1 MFDYLLK
8 DKEQPDGKRLG
19 AEVLRGDIDN
29 QAMLIDSLDFKQ
41 KYTSGCLSFTEI
53 AEEVTQEQKNALM
66 DGFEQTIRAGLD
78 VDRVSVSW
86 IEHRDKGRLELNFVF
101 ANVDLEHGRAFQ
113 PYVHS
118 VDKRRVNAWK
128 DMQNIEHGFTDP
140 SDPVN
145 KRLMAQRDNLPRDIK
160 DTRQAITDGLK
171 ALVVEGVIT
180 NRDDVIQALTD
191 GGFEIARETAKAI
204 SIKNP
209 TGKRN
214 IRLTGGLYE
223 RDFKFS
229 PEVQNTVERTGE
241 DYRARSTERYDEAKR
256 LYDSEIA
263 RKRDYHQARHG
274 KPRLEQRA
282 AARDVSKASN
292 RYESSPRKLY
302 ERDFNFSREIQNT
315 VTAASKDYRA
325 GSRDRYDAAKQLYD
339 SEITRK
345 RDYHQA
351 RHGKPR
357 YQQRAVARDVSQA
370 SNRYEYSTAN
380 LFKQRPS
387 PYHPAFRP
395 VRRRRREDDRRLHT
409 AYRPADRAARGQ
421 DSASHQIRNEKMGNR
436 NQYHRSHGTGIWHN
450 DRSSTGQ
457 QVLKADLHHSKAT
470 TADTAADQ
478 LRAEVDYGQE
488 TTRASTGSP
497 TGATRYDQTPT
508 ADARRPTAI
517 HGAAATQKRPRYSGI
532 DRLIEEIGTDKDARA
547 GKLADAVQA
556 VANFND
562 RTNKRVQWLDAAS
575 ETARNNASNDDERI
589 TSFRKRSN
597 STRRAIEDVSEYDST
612 ARLSRERY
620 SAIRERY
627 SEIGGRIEGVS
638 ERTEK
643 NRAVTSENNRLTD
656 RNTDGA
662 ERVKQIAGQVRE
674 LIQAKELERA
684 RSVTRSRSP
693 SMGR

>member
-1 MFDYLLK
+1 MIVKFFTNGTGGSKGVFDYLLK

-41 KYTSGCLSFTEI
+41 KYTSGCLSFTETADEI
-53 AEEVTQEQKNALM
+53 TQEQKNALM

-140 SDPVN
+140 NDPAN
-145 KRLMAQRDNLPRDIK
+145 KRLMAQRDNLPREIK
-160 DTRQAITDGLK
+160 DARQAITDGLK
-171 ALVVEGVIT
+171 ALVVEGAIT

-191 GGFEIARETAKAI
+191 GGFEIARETDKAI

-241 DYRARSTERYDEAKR
+241 DYRARSTDRYDEAKR

-282 AARDVSKASN
+282 AARN
-292 RYESSPRKLY
+292 
-302 ERDFNFSREIQNT
+302 
-315 VTAASKDYRA
+315 
-325 GSRDRYDAAKQLYD
+325 
-339 SEITRK
+339 
-345 RDYHQA
+345 
-351 RHGKPR
+351 
-357 YQQRAVARDVSQA
+357 VSQA
-370 SNRYEYSTAN
+370 SNRYEYSPAN

-387 PYHPAFRP
+387 PYHRAFRP
-395 VRRRRREDDRRLHT
+395 VHRRHRENDRSLHT
-409 AYRPADRAARGQ
+409 AYSRADRAARGP

-436 NQYHRSHGTGIWHN
+436 NQFRRSHGTGIWHD
-450 DRSSTGQ
+450 DRSNTGQ
-457 QVLKADLHHSKAT
+457 QVLKADLHYSKAT

-488 TTRASTGSP
+488 TTRAGAASP

-508 ADARRPTAI
+508 TDVRRPTAI
-517 HGAAATQKRPRYSGI
+517 HPAAATQERPRYSAI
-532 DRLIEEIGTDKDARA
+532 DSIIEQISKNEDARVRT
-547 GKLADAVQA
+547 LADVIQGI
-556 VANFND
+556 ANFND
-562 RTNKRVQWLDAAS
+562 RTNKRVQWLGTAS
-575 ETARNNASNDDERI
+575 ETARNNAINVDKRVIGIRER
-589 TSFRKRSN
+589 TNAARS
-597 STRRAIEDVSEYDST
+597 AIADVSEHDNT
-612 ARLSRERY
+612 ARLSKERY
-620 SAIRERY
+620 DAIRERY
-627 SEIGGRIEGVS
+627 REIGERIKGIREG
-638 ERTEK
+638 TEQ
-643 NRAVTSENNRLTD
+643 NRAVTSENDKLAD
-656 RNTDGA
+656 RNTDGIEGIKQVA
-662 ERVKQIAGQVRE
+662 EQVRE
-674 LIQAKELERA
+674 LIQAKEQELERA
-684 RSVTRSRSP
+684 RAQTRSRSP

>member
-1 MFDYLLK
+1 MIVKFFTRGTGGSKGVFDYLLN
-8 DKEQPDGKRLG
+8 DKEQPDGKRLD

-29 QAMLIDSLDFKQ
+29 QSLLIDSLDFKQ
-41 KYTSGCLSFTEI
+41 KYTSGCLSFTET
-53 AEEVTQEQKNALM
+53 ADEVTTAQKNALM
-66 DGFEQTIRAGLD
+66 DGFEETIRAGLD

-263 RKRDYHQARHG
+263 
-274 KPRLEQRA
+274 
-282 AARDVSKASN
+282 
-292 RYESSPRKLY
+292 
-302 ERDFNFSREIQNT
+302 
-315 VTAASKDYRA
+315 
-325 GSRDRYDAAKQLYD
+325 
-339 SEITRK
+339 RK

-575 ETARNNASNDDERI
+575 ETARNNASNVDERI